1 MKRGQLAIL
10 LFAALAVGLIAF
22 SGGGGDDDGKGGG
35 SSTRESGDAPPAGAM
50 RISFPYS
57 PEKKPLME
65 PLIQRF
71 NASRTEVA
79 GKAVFEVAT
88 RCRQGGVP
96 CYVVAGN
103 DLLDAFERRLLN
115 VEVEAAARDG
125 VTARPEQVERAARR
139 LARRLTT

>member
-1 MKRGQLAIL
+1 MKEAY
-10 LFAALAVGLIAF
+10 AVVTGEGRLDEQTI
-22 SGGGGDDDGKGGG
+22 
-35 SSTRESGDAPPAGAM
+35 
-50 RISFPYS
+50 
-57 PEKKPLME
+57 
-65 PLIQRF
+65 
-71 NASRTEVA
+71 A

-125 VTARPEQVERAARR
+125 VTAGPEQVERAARR